1 LAGITRRAFIGGGTA
16 AAILCALY
24 GRARAE
30 ARNLYRG
37 AIVIDGLGSF
47 GNSKGIPGAP
57 LTDGG

>member
-1 LAGITRRAFIGGGTA
+1 MAGITRRAFIGGGTA
-16 AAILCALY
+16 AAVLCARY

-47 GNSKGIPGAP
+47 GNSKGIPARR
-57 LTDGG
+57 